1 MVPTKKLTTIK
12 NKTNVFLDISY
23 EDAFKIMDQDFD
35 GVVSKGDLKNFI
47 EKELKIQSE
56 ELSSTNI
63 DRLYKLM
70 DFSKKGYIYKS
81 DLQRTLVNE
90 TTTAWLLNVK
100 QQLGLNISQT
110 FSNLKQSF
118 ESHLFCFFN
127 YILF

>member
-1 MVPTKKLTTIK
+1 MVPTKKLTRIK

-81 DLQRTLVNE
+81 DLQRALVNE
-90 TTTAWLLNVK
+90 TNTAWLLNVK

-118 ESHLFCFFN
+118 ESHLSCFFN